1 MECVKIKMEYVNR
14 NNFKKVDFMNFKKVD
29 FMNFNLRM

>member
-14 NNFKKVDFMNFKKVD
+14 NNFKKSRLYEIILKKVD
-29 FMNFNLRM
+29 FMK